1 MDKLHV
7 FFMKS
12 SIVLF
17 PLLVCLC
24 IGGPRT
30 DRTFTSDVSEVYDF
44 AALDTL
50 LEREAPAHGG
60 MALILVKDGEI
71 IYDKGFSGMTTDT
84 VIPIASATKWLSAA
98 VIMALVDEGVLS
110 LDDKAKDYLPN
121 YTGTKGEMTVRQ
133 MFSHTSGLPGSSS
146 GIPGLDTIL
155 SNRRITLAESVD
167 MIAEIDLLKD
177 PGTQFYYGGLSMQ
190 VAGRIAEVASGKEWT
205 ALFEEKVAASLEM
218 AHTDY
223 NGLGRTNNP
232 RIAGSIRTS
241 AREYMRFLEML
252 LSGGVY
258 EGRCILSQN
267 AISEMLKD
275 QTCGVP
281 IAYSPWKKFED
292 IYGLNEVRYGIGCW
306 GEIVE
311 NGRLRVASSQGAFG
325 FSPWIDLDRNVA
337 GVLAV
342 KSRFERVMPVYM
354 EVKEIIRDAI
364 DSRGT
369 QVTVLQTTYL
379 GCSWEHDLV
388 MVCGEASWVSVV
400 A

>member
-1 MDKLHV
+1 
-7 FFMKS
+7 
-12 SIVLF
+12 
-17 PLLVCLC
+17 
-24 IGGPRT
+24 
-30 DRTFTSDVSEVYDF
+30 
-44 AALDTL
+44 
-50 LEREAPAHGG
+50 
-60 MALILVKDGEI
+60 
-71 IYDKGFSGMTTDT
+71 MTTDT

-121 YTGTKGEMTVRQ
+121 YTGKKGEMTVRQ
-133 MFSHTSGLPGSSS
+133 MFCHTSGLPGSSS
-146 GIPGLDTIL
+146 GIPGLDAIL
-155 SNRRITLAESVD
+155 SNRKIILAESVD
-167 MIAEIDLLKD
+167 MIAEIDLLAD

-205 ALFEEKVAASLEM
+205 TLFEEKVAAPLKM

-275 QTCGVP
+275 QTYGVP

-311 NGRLRVASSQGAFG
+311 NGRLREASSQGAFG

-364 DSRGT
+364 DGKGT
-369 QVTVLQTTYL
+369 QVIVLQTADL
-379 GCSWEHDLV
+379 GCSWEHDLLI
-388 MVCGEASWVSVV
+388 VCGEASWVSV
-400 A
+400 AA